1 MSLLTSVNPWDGGS
15 RWLNQDW
22 CCCWWMFSSDS
33 ANLQF
38 WITHNKIL
46 ETLITLNCLH
56 NHIRTNGPIT
66 LGSGT
71 LNTALKMPWKHICTK
86 IKLVLT
92 SRFSFW
98 KIEIILTFLRAKKP
112 SENVTQQHPTGRL
125 FCKKTKFLP
134 LDWLLCMTST
144 ISDLCLA
151 NLSAVLLFFSLV
163 GRTHAQCLSTHANS
177 LNTNYVMYYVHLVG
191 ASPWS
196 YNRPFQHL
204 KLSEHLKQ
212 HELSP

>member
-22 CCCWWMFSSDS
+22 CCWWMFSSDS

-98 KIEIILTFLRAKKP
+98 KIEIILTFCVPKKHQKT
-112 SENVTQQHPTGRL
+112 SHSSARQAGYSVRKQCFCWWL
-125 FCKKTKFLP
+125 FSSNASWCDQPFKLH
-134 LDWLLCMTST
+134 LHVTST
-144 ISDLCLA
+144 EYPCPSTLGHEIINHCS
-151 NLSAVLLFFSLV
+151 SVHEYPV
-163 GRTHAQCLSTHANS
+163 G
-177 LNTNYVMYYVHLVG
+177 
-191 ASPWS
+191 
-196 YNRPFQHL
+196 YNRKHKTVLCCQCQC
-204 KLSEHLKQ
+204 S
-212 HELSP
+212 